1 MIRLGLV
8 LAALALATAC
18 GQYGSPQ
25 RVGAPPVA
33 AASDEAA
40 ASSEVECEDEE
51 ATP

>member
-1 MIRLGLV
+1 MIRLGLA

-25 RVGAPPVA
+25 RVGAPA
-33 AASDEAA
+33 AASDEAV
-40 ASSEVECEDEE
+40 ASAECEDEE